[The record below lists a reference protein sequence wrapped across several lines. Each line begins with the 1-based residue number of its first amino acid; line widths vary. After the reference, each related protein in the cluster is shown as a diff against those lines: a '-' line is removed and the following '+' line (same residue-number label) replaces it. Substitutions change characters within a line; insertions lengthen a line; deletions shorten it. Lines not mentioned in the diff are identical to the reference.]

1 MSKNACIYDPENCL
15 KGEKIFFSMP
25 LLYNADTLDPFTT
38 AFVNNSLSKNDFW
51 VGYVL
56 IRKDDKPLL
65 VLKDKKINYIIVEIN
80 EKYSKDIINKRG
92 KIGSAERFTSVI
104 LNNYYNKKNENLN
117 LIDKFKVNSS
127 NLLLF
132 KINN

>member
-1 MSKNACIYDPENCL
+1 
-15 KGEKIFFSMP
+15 
-25 LLYNADTLDPFTT
+25 FTA
-38 AFVNNSLSKNDFW
+38 AFVNNSLSKNNFW

-56 IRKDDKPLL
+56 IRKDDEPLL

-80 EKYSKDIINKRG
+80 EKYSKDIINERG
-92 KIGSAERFTSVI
+92 KIGSAERFTSAI
-104 LNNYYNKKNENLN
+104 LNNYYNKKNKN
-117 LIDKFKVNSS
+117 LILVDKFKVNSS